1 MTTIILGTALNG
13 DMGLSLKDRKICFC
27 SMIEQSYLD
36 KATYDSLYIKEPR
49 LQCGQTG
56 FSTEMVRS
64 FTFCCC
70 KGAYLYD
77 VCSGLGRGVP
87 KKQTKGTRLCEL
99 CICQGGR
106 GSTNQKKIFA
116 DVI

>member
-49 LQCGQTG
+49 LLALILLQKLLLLLLLLLRI
-56 FSTEMVRS
+56 FY
-64 FTFCCC
+64 FTHSV
-70 KGAYLYD
+70 LQWVSD
-77 VCSGLGRGVP
+77 IM
-87 KKQTKGTRLCEL
+87 TT
-99 CICQGGR
+99 
-106 GSTNQKKIFA
+106 T
-116 DVI
+116 